1 LGENRFGYFYTKR
14 IRNHLILDFSKDS
27 PKFYGRR
34 KGRKLSAT
42 AKMALIY
49 GENYLI
55 KSKNQTHYFSEL
67 FHSNKNQKIILEIG
81 FGNGDNLVE
90 LAKKNPEKLYIGAEP
105 FLNSAVQCIQKLIKY
120 NLENVKIWQDDIKK
134 ILDFVPPNIISEI
147 KILFPDPWP
156 KAKHKSRRLIQ
167 PEFIECLNIILV
179 QGGTITIGTDHP
191 ILKSWILEN
200 FQTSRKFEWVANNAK
215 EWRTRPSDCIAT
227 KYEKKSY
234 KANRLPSWFVYKK
247 IPIIM

>member
-1 LGENRFGYFYTKR
+1 MNFT
-14 IRNHLILDFSKDS
+14 IDS

-42 AKMALIY
+42 AKMALIH

-67 FHSNKNQKIILEIG
+67 FSSYKKQKIILEIG

-90 LAKKNPEKLYIGAEP
+90 LAKKNPERLYIGAEP
-105 FLNSAVQCIQKLIKY
+105 FLNSAIQCIQKLKKY
-120 NLENVKIWQDDIKK
+120 NIKNVKIWQDDIN
-134 ILDFVPPNIISEI
+134 IVLDFVPLNVISEI

-156 KAKHKSRRLIQ
+156 KTKHRSRRLIQ
-167 PEFIECLNIILV
+167 PEFIERLNDILI

-191 ILKSWILEN
+191 ILKSWILES
-200 FQTSRKFEWVANNAK
+200 FQTNRKFEWVANNAK
-215 EWRTRPSDCIAT
+215 EWRTRPSDCVAT

-234 KANRLPSWFVYKK
+234 IANRLPSWFVYKK
-247 IPIIM
+247 IATSI

>member
-1 LGENRFGYFYTKR
+1 MEFA
-14 IRNHLILDFSKDS
+14 KDS

-42 AKMALIY
+42 AKMALES

-67 FHSNKNQKIILEIG
+67 FRSYKKQKIILEIG
-81 FGNGDNLVE
+81 FGSGDNLVE
-90 LAKKNPEKLYIGAEP
+90 LAKKYPEKLYIGAEP
-105 FLNSAVQCIQKLIKY
+105 FLNSAVQCIQKLKKY
-120 NLENVKIWQDDIKK
+120 NIENVKIWLDDIKK
-134 ILDFVPPNIISEI
+134 ILDFLPPNIISEI

-156 KAKHKSRRLIQ
+156 KTKHKSRRLIQ
-167 PEFIECLNIILV
+167 PEFIERLNVILV
-179 QGGTITIGTDHP
+179 HGGTITIGTDHP

-200 FQTSRKFEWVANNAK
+200 FQTNRKFEWVANNAK
-215 EWRTRPSDCIAT
+215 EWRNRPSDCIAT

-247 IPIIM
+247 IAISM

>member
-1 LGENRFGYFYTKR
+1 MEFV
-14 IRNHLILDFSKDS
+14 KDS

-42 AKMALIY
+42 AKMALES

-67 FHSNKNQKIILEIG
+67 FRSYKKQKIILEIG
-81 FGNGDNLVE
+81 FGSGDNLVE
-90 LAKKNPEKLYIGAEP
+90 LAKKYPEKLYIGAEP
-105 FLNSAVQCIQKLIKY
+105 FLNSAVQCIQKLKKY
-120 NLENVKIWQDDIKK
+120 DIENVKIWMDDIKK
-134 ILDFVPPNIISEI
+134 ILDFLPPNIISEI

-156 KAKHKSRRLIQ
+156 KTKHKSRRLIQ
-167 PEFIECLNIILV
+167 PEFIERLNVILV
-179 QGGTITIGTDHP
+179 HGGTITIGTDHP

-200 FQTSRKFEWVANNAK
+200 FQTNRKFEWVANNAK
-215 EWRTRPSDCIAT
+215 EWRNRPSDCIAT

-234 KANRLPSWFVYKK
+234 QANRLPSWFVYKK
-247 IPIIM
+247 IAISM

>member
-1 LGENRFGYFYTKR
+1 MEFA
-14 IRNHLILDFSKDS
+14 KDS

-42 AKMALIY
+42 AKMALES

-67 FHSNKNQKIILEIG
+67 FRSNKKQKIILEIG

-90 LAKKNPEKLYIGAEP
+90 LAKEYPEKLYIGAEP
-105 FLNSAVQCIQKLIKY
+105 FLNSAVQCIQKLKKY
-120 NLENVKIWQDDIKK
+120 NIENVKIWLDDIKK
-134 ILDFVPPNIISEI
+134 ILDFLPPNIISEI

-156 KAKHKSRRLIQ
+156 KTKHKSRRLIQ
-167 PEFIECLNIILV
+167 PEFIERLNVILV
-179 QGGTITIGTDHP
+179 HCGTITIGTDHP

-200 FQTSRKFEWVANNAK
+200 FQTNRKFEWVANNAK
-215 EWRTRPSDCIAT
+215 EWRNRPSDCIAT

-247 IPIIM
+247 IAISM

>member
-1 LGENRFGYFYTKR
+1 MGFA
-14 IRNHLILDFSKDS
+14 KDS

-42 AKMALIY
+42 AKMALES

-67 FHSNKNQKIILEIG
+67 FRSYKKQKIILEIG

-90 LAKKNPEKLYIGAEP
+90 LAKKYPEKLYIGAEP
-105 FLNSAVQCIQKLIKY
+105 FLNSAVQCIQKLKKY
-120 NLENVKIWQDDIKK
+120 DIENVKIWLDDIKK
-134 ILDFVPPNIISEI
+134 ILDFLPPNIISEI

-156 KAKHKSRRLIQ
+156 KTKHKSRRLIQ
-167 PEFIECLNIILV
+167 PEFIERLNVILV
-179 QGGTITIGTDHP
+179 HGGTITIGTDHP

-200 FQTSRKFEWVANNAK
+200 FQTNRKFEWVANNAK
-215 EWRTRPSDCIAT
+215 EWRNRPSDCIAT

-247 IPIIM
+247 IAISM

>member
-1 LGENRFGYFYTKR
+1 MEFA
-14 IRNHLILDFSKDS
+14 KDS

-42 AKMALIY
+42 AKMALES

-67 FHSNKNQKIILEIG
+67 FRSNKKKIILEIG

-90 LAKKNPEKLYIGAEP
+90 LAKKYPEKLYIGAEP
-105 FLNSAVQCIQKLIKY
+105 FLNSAVQCIQKLKKY
-120 NLENVKIWQDDIKK
+120 DIENVKIWLDDIKK
-134 ILDFVPPNIISEI
+134 ILDFLPPNIISEI

-156 KAKHKSRRLIQ
+156 KTKHKSRRLIQ
-167 PEFIECLNIILV
+167 PEFIERLNVILV
-179 QGGTITIGTDHP
+179 HGGTITIGTDHP

-200 FQTSRKFEWVANNAK
+200 FQTNRKFEWVANNAK
-215 EWRTRPSDCIAT
+215 EWRNRPSDCIAT

-247 IPIIM
+247 IATSM

>member
-1 LGENRFGYFYTKR
+1 MEFV
-14 IRNHLILDFSKDS
+14 KDS

-42 AKMALIY
+42 AKMALES

-67 FHSNKNQKIILEIG
+67 FRSNKKQKIILEIG

-90 LAKKNPEKLYIGAEP
+90 LAKEYPEKLYIGAEP
-105 FLNSAVQCIQKLIKY
+105 FLNSAVQCIQKLKKY
-120 NLENVKIWQDDIKK
+120 NIENVKIWLDDIKK
-134 ILDFVPPNIISEI
+134 ILDFLPPNIISEI

-156 KAKHKSRRLIQ
+156 KTKHKSRRLIQ
-167 PEFIECLNIILV
+167 PEFIERLNVILV
-179 QGGTITIGTDHP
+179 HGGTITIGTDHP

-200 FQTSRKFEWVANNAK
+200 FQTNRKFEWVANNAK
-215 EWRTRPSDCIAT
+215 EWRNRPSDCIAT

-247 IPIIM
+247 IATSM

>member
-1 LGENRFGYFYTKR
+1 MEFV
-14 IRNHLILDFSKDS
+14 KDS

-42 AKMALIY
+42 AKMALES

-55 KSKNQTHYFSEL
+55 KPKNQTHYFSEL
-67 FHSNKNQKIILEIG
+67 FSSNKNQKIILEIG

-90 LAKKNPEKLYIGAEP
+90 LAKEYPEKLYIGAEP
-105 FLNSAVQCIQKLIKY
+105 FLNSAVQCIQKLKKY
-120 NLENVKIWQDDIKK
+120 NIENVRIWLDDFKK
-134 ILDFVPPNIISEI
+134 ILDFLPPNIISEI

-156 KAKHKSRRLIQ
+156 KTKHRSRRLIQ
-167 PEFIECLNIILV
+167 PEFIERLNVILV
-179 QGGTITIGTDHP
+179 HGGTITIGTDHP
-191 ILKSWILEN
+191 ILKSWVLEN
-200 FQTSRKFEWVANNAK
+200 FQINRKFEWVANNAK
-215 EWRTRPSDCIAT
+215 EWRNRPSDCIAT

-247 IPIIM
+247 IAFSM

>member
-1 LGENRFGYFYTKR
+1 
-14 IRNHLILDFSKDS
+14 LILNFSKDS

-49 GENYLI
+49 GENHLI

-67 FHSNKNQKIILEIG
+67 FSSNKNQKIILEIG
-81 FGNGDNLVE
+81 FGNGENLVE
-90 LAKKNPEKLYIGAEP
+90 LAKKYPERLLIGAEP
-105 FLNSAVQCIQKLIKY
+105 FLNSAIQCIQKLKKY
-120 NLENVKIWQDDIKK
+120 NIKNVKIWQDDIKK

-156 KAKHKSRRLIQ
+156 KTKHKSRRLIQ
-167 PEFIECLNIILV
+167 PEFIERLNLILV
-179 QGGTITIGTDHP
+179 KGGTITIGTDHS

-200 FQTSRKFEWVANNAK
+200 FQTSRKFVWVANNAK
-215 EWRTRPSDCIAT
+215 NWRTRPSDCVEQNMKKNHMKPIGFPVGLFIK
-227 KYEKKSY
+227 KYKSVC
-234 KANRLPSWFVYKK
+234 RT
-247 IPIIM
+247 I